1 MSAVA
6 ITFMAVGLVLIVE
19 GLAYVL
25 APSMVERMLVA
36 LRALPFGA
44 RRQIGALATVL
55 GLIFLWIA
63 FNFA

>member
-6 ITFMAVGLVLIVE
+6 VTFMAIGLVLIVE
-19 GLAYVL
+19 GLAYIL
-25 APSMVERMLVA
+25 APSMVERMLVV
-36 LRALPFGA
+36 LRAMPFGA
-44 RRQIGALATVL
+44 RRQIGALAAVL